1 MTIHDDNAMF
11 ARAGTALFYGLSSFL
26 ITVVNKTVLTS
37 FGFPSFQVLGIGQM
51 LATIVLL
58 FAAKKL
64 RYIDFPNLEAGI
76 CLKIWPLPIIYLG
89 NMIFAARTA
98 ASTSSPSF
106 ETVYEK
112 VRVPL
117 SPVQRA
123 ILAAG
128 AAAISFTDP
137 FRGDMIACLAE
148 TTGDKAL
155 AYCHRQM
162 LATSEGRRILE
173 EKPRINSSVVSL
185 DELKRLPVGTLGR
198 IYREFLDVN
207 NVSPDSR
214 PAVRFVRDTELAYVM
229 QRYRETH
236 DIFHALL
243 LMPTT
248 MLGEVSVK
256 WIEALQ
262 LRLPMCSSGAI
273 FGAYRLRPRQ
283 RKLYLEHHLPWAI
296 STGIRAKFLLGV
308 YFEERWEQPLD
319 EFHREMNIVPL
330 VPISPDARPS

>member
-1 MTIHDDNAMF
+1 MSSSPKNAMF
-11 ARAGTALFYGLSSFL
+11 ARVGSAVFYGLSSFM

-37 FGFPSFQVLGIGQM
+37 FEFPSFQILGIGQM

-64 RYIDFPNLEAGI
+64 RYVEFPNLEAAT
-76 CLKIWPLPIIYLG
+76 CVKIWPLPIIYIVSGWLVRR
-89 NMIFAARTA
+89 M
-98 ASTSSPSF
+98 SSNAGCWPSF
-106 ETVYEK
+106 ATEYARH
-112 VRVPL
+112 RVPL

-128 AAAISFTDP
+128 AAAISLADP

-148 TTGDKAL
+148 TTGTDAL
-155 AYCHRQM
+155 SYCRQKM
-162 LATSEGRRILE
+162 LATSEGSRILA
-173 EKPRINSSVVSL
+173 EKPRISSSTVDFSA
-185 DELKRLPVGTLGR
+185 LKRLPPGTLGR
-198 IYREFLDVN
+198 IYCDFLDIN

-214 PAVRFVRDTELAYVM
+214 TAVRFVEDTELAYVM

-236 DIFHALL
+236 DIYHALL

-256 WIEALQ
+256 WIEAVQ
-262 LRLPMCSSGAI
+262 LRLPMCFSGAI
-273 FGAYRLRPRQ
+273 FGAFRLRPRQ
-283 RKLYLEHHLPWAI
+283 RKLYVEHYLPWAI
-296 STGIRAKFLLGV
+296 NTAVEAKFLLGI

-319 EFHREMNIVPL
+319 DFHREANIVPL
-330 VPISPDARPS
+330 VSLKT